1 MISGISMGFIQPTHL
16 LMFILGLKTA
26 YWINNFILFKSM
38 CPDHDQTDLTTK
50 INFKKYLWQGWAEH
64 FKILRPLM
72 SSGLFA
78 LKKKKK
84 TTAFDFLQKWFIK
97 QFSCLQLQPVGRE
110 QKTSWGMFLSPVAP
124 LKYNYLLEEKM
135 VFLWF
140 HRAAITNGTNDR
152 LF

>member
-1 MISGISMGFIQPTHL
+1 MSRALQNTQTTDVLRFI
-16 LMFILGLKTA
+16 
-26 YWINNFILFKSM
+26 
-38 CPDHDQTDLTTK
+38 C
-50 INFKKYLWQGWAEH
+50 FKKE
-64 FKILRPLM
+64 
-72 SSGLFA
+72 
-78 LKKKKK
+78 KKK